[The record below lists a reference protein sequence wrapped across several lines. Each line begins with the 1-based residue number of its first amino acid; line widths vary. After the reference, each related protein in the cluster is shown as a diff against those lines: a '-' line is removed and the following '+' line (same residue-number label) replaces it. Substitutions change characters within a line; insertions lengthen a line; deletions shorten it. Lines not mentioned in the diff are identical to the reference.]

1 MASVHSQLRAE
12 PVQHVV
18 AAGHQ
23 RQSLRIRLRREWRR
37 RRARAE
43 RANSGHDHIVLRLS
57 FVFVSHY
64 FMPERLRA
72 PAAVNTG
79 QHLIQEFSTP
89 DFALSGAARGRVGL
103 GGGWTTI
110 AYTIGMET
118 AAR

>member
-1 MASVHSQLRAE
+1 MAKLQRRVSAALLAARRCNVGL
-12 PVQHVV
+12 HVFPCAV
-18 AAGHQ
+18 TVLGGFGGQGTRHG
-23 RQSLRIRLRREWRR
+23 IPTDGPNRL
-37 RRARAE
+37 
-43 RANSGHDHIVLRLS
+43 
-57 FVFVSHY
+57 
-64 FMPERLRA
+64 
-72 PAAVNTG
+72 NTG